1 MASYR
6 IEFKRS
12 VAKDL
17 RSIPSNDLRRI
28 LKRIDALADDPRP
41 HGAEK
46 LTSSE
51 FYRIRQGTY
60 RVIYEIRDDVLLV
73 IVIKVA
79 HRSDAYR

>member
-1 MASYR
+1 MASYK

-17 RSIPSNDLRRI
+17 RSIPRTDVRRI

-41 HGAEK
+41 PGAEK

-51 FYRIRQGTY
+51 FYRIRQGVY
-60 RVIYEIRDDVLLV
+60 RIVYEIRDDILV
-73 IVIKVA
+73 VVISLSG
-79 HRSDAYR
+79 R